1 MNEITSQNTSHATT
15 VGVVVIGRNEG
26 ERLKRCL
33 RSLINSVD
41 LMVYVDSGSTDGSVA
56 FARSLSVD
64 VVDLDLSRPF
74 TMPRGRNE
82 GFDRLIELKPDVDY
96 VQFVDGDCEVESGW
110 IQTAR
115 QTLDENQNLVAV
127 SGRRRERFPDA
138 SLYNHLCDI
147 EWNGP
152 TGITNNCGGD
162 VLMRAQAFK
171 EAGGFNP
178 AMIAGEEGELTF
190 RLRAKG
196 WQVCRLDVPMTLH
209 DAAMTRFG
217 QWWKRTLRAGHAY
230 AEGMSLHGKSPERYN
245 VRPVISCLVWG
256 ICLPVFALV
265 CLIASLFWLPAIYGM
280 IAVLGLTVMTWLRI
294 VRRRWI
300 KTRNMRE
307 SVLFSTFC
315 MLAKLPQ
322 AMGVAWFYR
331 NHLRGTRS
339 GLIEYKTATTS

>member
-1 MNEITSQNTSHATT
+1 MNQKTSQNTAHTTT

-33 RSLINSVD
+33 SSLVNSVD

-56 FARSLSVD
+56 FAQSLGVN
-64 VVDLDLSRPF
+64 VVDLDLSKPF

-82 GFDRLIELKPDVDY
+82 GFDRLIELKPNVDY
-96 VQFVDGDCEVESGW
+96 VQFVDGDCEVQAGW
-110 IQTAR
+110 IEIAR
-115 QTLDENQNLVAV
+115 KTLDEKQNLVAV
-127 SGRRRERFPDA
+127 SGRRRERFPEA

-152 TGITNNCGGD
+152 TGIVANCGGD
-162 VLMRAQAFK
+162 VMMRAQAFK
-171 EAGGFNP
+171 EAGGFNA

-190 RLRAKG
+190 RLREKG

-245 VRPVISCLVWG
+245 VRPVISCLIWG
-256 ICLPVFALV
+256 MCMPVFALV
-265 CLIASLFWLPAIYGM
+265 CLVASWFWLPAILGTVGV
-280 IAVLGLTVMTWLRI
+280 AGLTIVTWLRI
-294 VRRRWI
+294 MRRRWI
-300 KTRNMRE
+300 KTRKIGE
-307 SVLFSTFC
+307 SMLFSTFC
-315 MLAKLPQ
+315 LLAKLPQ